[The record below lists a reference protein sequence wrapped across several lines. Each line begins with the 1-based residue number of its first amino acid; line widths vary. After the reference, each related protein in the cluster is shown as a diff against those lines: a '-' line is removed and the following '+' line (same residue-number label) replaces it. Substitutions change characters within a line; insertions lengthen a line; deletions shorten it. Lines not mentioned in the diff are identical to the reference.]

1 MTALMTSVPASEAT
15 ASDQDTSRTL
25 SITVPL
31 DPETA
36 RAYEE
41 AAPQEKRKMQ
51 AFIGVWLRV
60 ATQKQES
67 LQEVLDDISAKA
79 KARVSPQKFW
89 MRCSKANN
97 CAASSTPTF

>member
-1 MTALMTSVPASEAT
+1 MRALKTSVPASEAT
-15 ASDQDTSRTL
+15 ASDQDTSTA

-31 DPETA
+31 DPEAA

-79 KARVSPQKFW
+79 KARVSPRKLDALL
-89 MRCSKANN
+89 KGE
-97 CAASSTPTF
+97 

>member
-1 MTALMTSVPASEAT
+1 MKALKTSVPPSEAT
-15 ASDQDTSRTL
+15 ASDRDTSPNA

-36 RAYEE
+36 RAYEA

-79 KARVSPQKFW
+79 KVRGL
-89 MRCSKANN
+89 
-97 CAASSTPTF
+97 TPEILDALLKGE